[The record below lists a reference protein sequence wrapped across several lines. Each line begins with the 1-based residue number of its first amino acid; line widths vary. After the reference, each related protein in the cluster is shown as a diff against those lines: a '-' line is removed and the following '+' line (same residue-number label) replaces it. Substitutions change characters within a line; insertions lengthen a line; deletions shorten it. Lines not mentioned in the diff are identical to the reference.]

1 MTLFIPQQNH
11 VKRGRYRRYDVD
23 DMTGA
28 FKAVQ
33 EEDCSMG
40 DYRYTELSYKITS
53 LIAHTCCLG
62 SSGLTYT

>member
-1 MTLFIPQQNH
+1 MTLFIPFFSPQNH

-33 EEDCSMG
+33 EEDCPIERAAKRFG
-40 DYRYTELSYKITS
+40 VPITTLKDRVKGRIS
-53 LIAHTCCLG
+53 ID
-62 SSGLTYT
+62 